1 MSHSNDDHPQV
12 PSTPPVTVGGPNPGD
27 ALIPGGTS
35 FPPSTTVVST
45 PGGPRSPEVISGG
58 MDRSWFYHSLR
69 RRWLLVLGMGLVLS
83 LGTAGLLWWLFPQ
96 SASAVALFQVSS
108 EEQSLAFSGMSNE
121 TRQFEILQKTQLAL
135 LKSYFVLQDA
145 VRNPDIS
152 SLATIANEDDPIQW
166 LDDNLHVSFPQES
179 EILKISIS
187 GSENPIELQKIVDA
201 VAKAYEDRVIYAA
214 RTKKLSTREV
224 LSRSLGDLQ
233 SEIRRKMEDFED
245 LAKELGTSEG
255 EVGTDA
261 ESRILLSEMRAQ
273 TEALTTMRQQ
283 LLQAQTEFEIIQ
295 RQLKDPSVL
304 ESQIDANLAADPQV
318 AMMQNQLMSIDM
330 QLQDLQ
336 SRSRRSSP
344 ALQRLMR
351 EKQNI
356 QQRIAQYRSQAK
368 QQAAASEQNSPNAML
383 RQVTGDYRIRS
394 AMLLREMENIQRQL
408 ESSKEILL
416 SKGEKSLELT
426 VRDAELEQLKE
437 IAHEMSL
444 KIESWDI
451 EMNAPQRILQ
461 IQQAQITPGINTIQR
476 YLIASFGGVAAFAL
490 TCLGIAY
497 MEFRNRRLNGPG
509 QVDEGLGIR
518 VVGTLPALSS
528 RRLLD
533 PNHPLVAQLTESID
547 GVRTLL
553 MHDATSKQ
561 RQVVLVTSAMTL
573 EGRTTVASQLA
584 ASLARAGRR
593 TLLVDGDLRRP
604 ALHALFDV
612 PLEDGL
618 CEVLRAEANV
628 ADVIRP
634 SHAEGL
640 WLLTAG
646 YCDVDSIQALATVQ
660 LKPVFEKLRSDYD
673 FIVIDGPPILGLS
686 DSLLLGQYC
695 DGARLSVLRDHS
707 EVPKIYQAAELLR
720 GVGIR
725 LLGAVVNGVSTSAD
739 RRVTQLRLSAPKAER
754 EQLQEI

>member
-1 MSHSNDDHPQV
+1 MSHSNDDHPPV
-12 PSTPPVTVGGPNPGD
+12 PSTPPVTIGGPNPGD
-27 ALIPGGTS
+27 ALVPGGTG
-35 FPPSTTVVST
+35 FPPNTTNVFI
-45 PGGPRSPEVISGG
+45 PGGPRSPEVVSGG

-69 RRWLLVLGMGLVLS
+69 RRWLLVIGMGLVLS
-83 LGTAGLLWWLFPQ
+83 VGTAGLLWWLFPE

-108 EEQSLAFSGMSNE
+108 EEQSLAFREISNE

-145 VRNPDIS
+145 VRNPNVATLS
-152 SLATIANEDDPIQW
+152 TIASEPDPIQW
-166 LDDNLHVSFPQES
+166 LDDELSVTFPQES
-179 EILKISIS
+179 EILRIAIT
-187 GSENPIELQKIVDA
+187 GSEDPMELQQIVDA
-201 VAKAYEDRVIYAA
+201 VAQAYEDRVIYAA

-224 LSRSLGDLQ
+224 LARSLGDLQ
-233 SEIRRKMEDFED
+233 AEIRRKMEDFQD
-245 LAKELGTSEG
+245 LAKELGTSSE
-255 EVGTDA
+255 EFGTDA
-261 ESRILLSEMRAQ
+261 ESRLLIADITEQ
-273 TEALTTMRQQ
+273 TKAMALLRQQ
-283 LLQAQTEFEIIQ
+283 LIAAQTEFEVMQ
-295 RQLKDPSVL
+295 RQLKDPGVL
-304 ESQIDANLAADPQV
+304 EAQIDASLAGDPQV
-318 AMMQNQLMSIDM
+318 AMMQNQLMYLDM

-336 SRSRRSSP
+336 SRARRSSP
-344 ALQRLMR
+344 ALARLSR
-351 EKQNI
+351 EKQLL

-368 QQAAASEQNSPNAML
+368 QQAAASQQSSPNLML
-383 RQVTGDYRIRS
+383 RQLTSEYRIRS
-394 AMLLREMENIQRQL
+394 TMVAREMENLKLQM
-408 ESSKEILL
+408 EANKETLL
-416 SKGEKSLELT
+416 AKGEKSLELT
-426 VRDAELEQLKE
+426 IRDAELEQLKE
-437 IAHEMSL
+437 IAHDMAL
-444 KIESWDI
+444 KIESWDV

-461 IQQAQITPGINTIQR
+461 IQQAQITPGINTVER
-476 YLIASFGGVAAFAL
+476 YLIAGFGGVAAFAL

-497 MEFRNRRLNGPG
+497 LEFRNRRLNGPG

-553 MHDATSKQ
+553 VHDSTAKQ

-646 YCDVDSIQALATVQ
+646 YCDVDSVQALATEQ
-660 LKPVFEKLRSDYD
+660 LQPVFEKLRSDYD

-686 DSLLLGQYC
+686 DSLLFGQYC
-695 DGARLSVLRDHS
+695 DGALLSVLRDHS

-720 GVGIR
+720 GVGIH

-739 RRVTQLRLSAPKAER
+739 RRITQLRLAPPKAER
-754 EQLQEI
+754 EPLQAT